1 MMTVMT
7 PRQLLIMEAVLFS
20 VYSLFVY
27 FLAAS
32 HGMWI
37 LVLRPGIK
45 PEPLAV
51 EVQSLNRWSSREVPL
66 HNFYEEQ

>member
-1 MMTVMT
+1 MSLPTQEYISPT
-7 PRQLLIMEAVLFS
+7 FFKSLLYDLF
-20 VYSLFVY
+20 
-27 FLAAS
+27 FLHHDVS
-32 HGMWI
+32 CRI

-51 EVQSLNRWSSREVPL
+51 EVRSLNRWSSREVPL